1 MKMKVLVT
9 GSSKGLGAAISEK
22 LALEGY
28 EIYGTS
34 TSGEGS
40 ILGVNTWIKADFS
53 TDSGIQSF
61 LKILEELPVFDVLIN
76 NAGINI
82 IKPQE
87 EVLSNEYEKIQNI
100 NLKAPYQI
108 AQHIAKG
115 MTLNGGGKII
125 NIASIWS
132 VISKTN
138 RTLYSTMKTG
148 IIGMTRSMAIEWA
161 KQNILINAVS
171 PGFVMTKL
179 TDESLSL
186 KEKKELKEQVPLGR
200 FARPEEIASVV
211 SFLCSEE
218 NKYLTGQNII
228 VDGGF
233 TIS

>member
-1 MKMKVLVT
+1 M
-9 GSSKGLGAAISEK
+9 
-22 LALEGY
+22 
-28 EIYGTS
+28 
-34 TSGEGS
+34 
-40 ILGVNTWIKADFS
+40 
-53 TDSGIQSF
+53 
-61 LKILEELPVFDVLIN
+61 
-76 NAGINI
+76 
-82 IKPQE
+82 
-87 EVLSNEYEKIQNI
+87 IQNI

-108 AQHIAKG
+108 AQYLAKN
-115 MTLNGGGKII
+115 MALNGGGKII

-171 PGFVMTKL
+171 PGFVMTEL
-179 TDESLSL
+179 TDKSLSVR
-186 KEKKELKEQVPLGR
+186 EKKEIKEQVPLGR

-211 SFLCSEE
+211 SFLCSKE

-233 TIS
+233 TII

>member
-1 MKMKVLVT
+1 MKIRALVT
-9 GSSKGLGAAISEK
+9 GSSRGIGAAISEK
-22 LALEGY
+22 IALEGY
-28 EIYGTS
+28 EVYGTS
-34 TSGEGS
+34 TSGNGS
-40 ILGVNTWIKADFS
+40 SIGVNKWLKGDFS
-53 TDSGIQSF
+53 SDEGIQNF
-61 LKILEELPVFDVLIN
+61 LMLLNKLPAFDILIN
-76 NAGINI
+76 NAAINI
-82 IKPQE
+82 IKSQE
-87 EVLSNEYEKIQNI
+87 EVSPSDYEMIQNI

-108 AQHIAKG
+108 AQYLAKN
-115 MTLNGGGKII
+115 MALNGGGKII

-171 PGFVMTKL
+171 PGFVMTEL
-179 TDESLSL
+179 TDKSLSVR
-186 KEKKELKEQVPLGR
+186 EKKEIKEQVPLGR

-211 SFLCSEE
+211 SFLCSKE

-233 TIS
+233 TII

>member
-1 MKMKVLVT
+1 MKVLVT